1 MILRSHTASLL
12 VLLLAVSSI
21 SCGKKTPGNI
31 PSPETVSE
39 VMDGTRTTANAAWW
53 GFEEEDATEALQA
66 AINSGAKT
74 VIIPNMGKDW
84 IVRPIML
91 AGNQVLEFQEGTVVM
106 AKKGEFKGS
115 NDCLFFARDVNNLT
129 MRGAATLRM
138 RKPDYMSKDYSKAEW
153 RMGLAL
159 WGCSNVT
166 IEGLTIAESGG
177 DGIYITSSDKTPC
190 SHNITIRNVICDGN
204 LRQGISIIS
213 ADSLLIENC
222 LLTNTKG
229 TSPAA
234 GIDMEPN
241 HSYQRLSNIVV
252 SNCRFIDNDGGG
264 ILHYLGHFTTES
276 EEVSILYDNCYITSS
291 TGAGIIMGGGRD
303 GGPQGLIEFRNCQ
316 VENIPDAGLW
326 IFDKSADSV
335 SLRMDS
341 CTWKNVATGIDS
353 ADGLKRFVPAV
364 FLKDPS
370 KPSPIWFFAGVVADI
385 TVNQGGVDFVNCVLS
400 DNADRPVISAASKQ
414 TYTAISKI
422 TGEITVDS
430 PFTPR
435 MDMGDNTDGIT
446 ISLLKK

>member
-1 MILRSHTASLL
+1 MIIRSLSAPLL
-12 VLLLAVSSI
+12 LLLLAVSVI
-21 SCGKKTPGNI
+21 SCEEKTPGNV

-39 VMDGTRTTANAAWW
+39 VMDGTRTRANAAWW

-66 AINSGAKT
+66 AIDSGAKT
-74 VIIPNMGKDW
+74 VIIPNMGKEW
-84 IVRPIML
+84 IVRPIRL
-91 AGNQVLEFQEGTVVM
+91 TSNQVLEFQEGTVVL
-106 AKKGEFKGS
+106 AKKGEFRGS
-115 NDCLFFARDVNNLT
+115 NDCLFLARDVTNLT

-138 RKPDYMSKDYSKAEW
+138 RKLDYMSEAYSKAEW

-190 SHNITIRNVICDGN
+190 SSNITIHNVTCDDN
-204 LRQGISIIS
+204 YRQGISVIS

-222 LLTNTKG
+222 ILTNTKG

-241 HSYQRLSNIVV
+241 HSYQRLRNIVV
-252 SNCRFIDNDGGG
+252 RDCRFTDNDGGG
-264 ILHYLGHFTTES
+264 ILHYLGHLTADTED
-276 EEVSILYDNCYITSS
+276 VSILYDNCFITSS
-291 TGAGIIMGGGRD
+291 TGAGIIMGGCRD

-335 SLRMDS
+335 ALRFDT
-341 CTWKNVATGIDS
+341 CTWKNVATGSDS

-364 FLKDPS
+364 FLEDPL
-370 KPSPIWFFAGVVADI
+370 KPSPIWFFTGVVADI
-385 TVNQGGVDFVNCVLS
+385 TGNQGGADFVNCVLS
-400 DNADRPVISAASKQ
+400 DNANRPVISAASKQ
-414 TYTAISKI
+414 SDTAISNI
-422 TGEITVDS
+422 TGNITVDS
-430 PFTPR
+430 PHAPR
-435 MDMGDNTDGIT
+435 MEMGDNAVGIT
-446 ISLLKK
+446 VRLLRK